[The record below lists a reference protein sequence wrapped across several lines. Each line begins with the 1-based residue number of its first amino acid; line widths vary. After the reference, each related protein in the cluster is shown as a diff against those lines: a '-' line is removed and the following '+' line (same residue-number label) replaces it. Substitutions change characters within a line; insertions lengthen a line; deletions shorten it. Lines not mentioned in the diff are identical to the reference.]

1 MSKYGNA
8 PDGRKEID
16 VYAHSKHPRSTYVS
30 SIVIR
35 NYYGREDGY
44 SLERKKELRRE
55 ADKYLRDN
63 GII

>member
-1 MSKYGNA
+1 MIKNDSA
-8 PDGRKEID
+8 PDGREEVD
-16 VYAHSKHPRSTYVS
+16 VYANGRNRGSKYKS

-55 ADKYLRDN
+55 ADKYLEEN